1 MRAARDEDPAVRC
14 AAVSGLGRIR
24 PFGGAVE
31 EALRAALL
39 DSDAGVRAAGALAA
53 GAAGSGAAALLPELL
68 RLTADANPEVR
79 SNALASANRIGQV
92 ESRQ

>member
-1 MRAARDEDPAVRC
+1 
-14 AAVSGLGRIR
+14 
-24 PFGGAVE
+24 
-31 EALRAALL
+31 
-39 DSDAGVRAAGALAA
+39 VRAAGALAA
-53 GAAGSGAAALLPELL
+53 GSAGSGAAALLPELL